1 MPITRDIKGGILKEL
16 QEVFDKPGAVFVNF
30 HGLTVSNTSE
40 MRKTLRHDGVKYMVA
55 KKTLIRKVLGDKK
68 VAGELPELPG
78 EIAVV
83 YPVEKDTT
91 DITAPARG
99 VYAFQKKFDGRVSI
113 VGGIFE
119 GAYLTG
125 SKMLEIATIPSQHVL
140 LGMFVN
146 IINSPVQRFAIA
158 LQAVADK
165 KSN

>member
-1 MPITRDIKGGILKEL
+1 MPITRESKGDILKEL
-16 QEVFDKPGAVFVNF
+16 EVVFDKPSAVFVNF
-30 HGLTVSNTSE
+30 HGLTVSDTSE
-40 MRKTLRHDGVKYMVA
+40 MRKTLRHDNVKYMVA
-55 KKTLIRKVLGDKK
+55 KKTLIRKALEALS

-91 DITAPARG
+91 DLTAPARG

-125 SKMLEIATIPSQHVL
+125 PAMLEIATIPSQHVL